1 MKASI
6 EQIEKILEL
15 SGGWQSVAAKKLGI
29 SRQALNKRI
38 QKSKRLQDT
47 LEAIKE
53 RTLDMT
59 EGQLMKLIKAGEPSA
74 IYFYLKTQGK
84 HRGYIEQW
92 RGELSG
98 PGGLPMPIEYVRH
111 EEKKS

>member
-1 MKASI
+1 MKVTL
-6 EQIEKILEL
+6 EHIEKALEL
-15 SGGWQSVAAKKLGI
+15 SGGFQSHAAQKLGI
-29 SRQALNKRI
+29 SVQALNKRI

-47 LEAIKE
+47 LWAIKE
-53 RTLDMT
+53 KYLDMT
-59 EGQLMKLIKAGEPSA
+59 ESKLLGMIKAGEPSA

-92 RGELSG
+92 RGEVSG
-98 PGGLPMPIEYVRH
+98 PGGLPVPIEYVRH

>member
-1 MKASI
+1 MKVTL
-6 EQIEKILEL
+6 EHIEKALEL
-15 SGGWQSVAAKKLGI
+15 SGGFQSHAAQKLGI
-29 SRQALNKRI
+29 SVQALNKRI

-47 LEAIKE
+47 LWAIKE
-53 RTLDMT
+53 KYLDMT
-59 EGQLMKLIKAGEPSA
+59 ESKLLSMIKAGEPSA

-92 RGELSG
+92 RGEVSG
-98 PGGLPMPIEYVRH
+98 PGGLPVPIEYVRH